1 MATAAGGGDDNEWQ
15 KLPCD
20 EKVQHK
26 AWKARMT
33 GYEECAKLFRS
44 QDTDKSPEFS
54 KYLGLVKKFV
64 VDPNENARE
73 KALDAIF
80 AFVEEAQVAG
90 KTVGEVAGGLIGKC
104 LNGRTKMKD
113 RAFDILLMYIEI
125 ERQTDIED
133 ELIKGLD
140 NKQPKIVQ
148 ACLELLRRGL
158 SEFGSKILPIKPFL
172 KQVIPLLEDRD
183 KSVRDEA
190 KLLLVEV
197 YRWIGKQTLTPM
209 IQNVKPIQMQELQ
222 TEFDKLDLNGADK
235 PRQTRFLRSQQ
246 DLKQKMEQTQASTTV
261 SASVTIDDVNVEM
274 QEELDPFEM
283 LEAVN
288 ILDRLSKDFFE
299 KIESKQWKDRKE
311 VLDDLLALLTQNPKL
326 APEADYF
333 ELVKALKKIISKD
346 SNIPVVIVAA
356 KCLTGLAKGLKKGF
370 KTHAVGV
377 LEVCLDRFRE
387 KKPNVLEALREA
399 CEASYPATNLEQL
412 AEEAVVVLAHKTPIV
427 RQCTHQFLTKCFAMA
442 TQTTLPKKV
451 LKIYLPPLIK
461 NTGEADAG
469 VRDSAF
475 ECLGMLWKCLGE
487 KHILPH
493 VTDLDELKL
502 TKIKEYAEK
511 AVLLNARGEPRT
523 AGTST
528 AAVPKSVASSINTA
542 TMTKKPSGAT
552 IVKPDVTGDKDD
564 ASPNPASAAKPTTVV
579 KKKSA
584 TTSKPAAASN
594 EAAEEKRRE
603 PRPQKASVL
612 IANVVSRVAPSQVKQ
627 TISDPMLL
635 NEKFNTLKV
644 QPITAP
650 LLVKTT
656 ANVSYG
662 TKHPIQHKSVL
673 STVGRSSVS
682 PTVSSSSSSTNT
694 QQSISF
700 ALTSTRTIINST
712 AIVRSTSNDSIS
724 SAINFN
730 IKSRIP
736 VRSEKPIDDPE
747 WQKLPPDEKVQHKLW
762 NARLTGYEEC
772 GKLFALQDS
781 PKSGEFEDYLDLL
794 PKFAQDTNENAKEK
808 GLEALL
814 VFIQEAFVARTTVGE
829 IVPIITSKCLSGRP
843 KIKERAFD
851 ILLMYIEIDKNAEIE
866 EELIKGLD
874 NKTPKIVQACLELL
888 RRALSEFGSKVLPI
902 KPFLPKVIP
911 LLEDRDK
918 TVRDEAK
925 LLLVEIY
932 RWVGKQTLTPMIQ
945 NVKPI
950 QMQEL
955 QTEFDK
961 LDLNG
966 ADKPR
971 QTRFLRSQQNVKKKQ
986 EQEVPCSGPS
996 APAAVDDVDTE
1007 APEELDPLE
1016 MLDAAN
1022 ILDRLSKDFF
1032 EKIESKQWK
1041 DRKEVLDDL
1050 LALLTQNPKLA
1061 PEADYFEL
1069 VKALSKIIS
1078 KDSNVPVVIVTA
1090 KCMTGLA
1097 KGLRKAFKNHTINV
1111 LEVCLDRFREKKPN
1125 VLEALR
1131 ETCEA
1136 AYPGTNLE
1144 QMAEVAVAVLA
1155 HKTPIVRQ
1163 STQQFLTK
1171 CFAMATQTTLPKKV
1185 LKLYLPPLIKN
1196 TGEADAGVR
1205 DSAFEC
1211 LGMLWKCLGEKHVLP
1226 HVTDLDELKLTKIK
1240 EYAEKAVL
1248 LNARGEPRPPP
1259 SAAPP
1264 PLTTIVKTIKGGGA
1278 VVVKPEVIVATRED
1292 DDDELP
1298 NSSPP
1303 PKASTATV
1311 KKKPVA
1317 GGKAGAGAAE
1327 TTDDKK
1333 KDTKG
1338 KATVP
1343 PSGKT
1348 PPNNATG
1355 GAASTT
1361 VKGGRPVAGKGRP
1374 STAPSPPKQIAPEPE
1389 LAKATQDEDL
1399 QRPATAH
1406 RIQSKIE
1413 KKPGQFQLGLDD
1425 DHMDALRLPD
1435 LVSSELPHDFDLPD
1449 LPPRTYVF
1457 QMFLHCPKAQNL
1469 FINFSIATTSIPAS
1483 FLAAS
1488 SDCRQSID
1496 LVIALIADHEVANS
1510 LSSLAQ
1516 IDEVLND
1523 ANKCVYLEQHVDK
1536 LLRMLSMKLRIAQQN
1551 HLYDSSLPSDSVER
1565 LFRGILSVLLDLFSR
1580 PHLAKLATRD
1590 TLKELLNVLLPFV
1603 VVTITP
1609 TPTPTPTPTNHS
1621 HNLASRI
1628 DAASNE
1634 DFIRIVNVI
1643 VLKILQNAHM
1653 TNVLTALIR
1662 LLTECCLPNDF
1673 SINDPFVKLVLKCH
1687 YRLVRMFPLSLK
1699 NNPLEIDATQ
1709 ILVEIS
1715 SFLKQLP
1722 SRRWQSSPNNDFPL
1736 RIIKTYLQQLV
1747 DERQRSILDDLS
1759 RIPNDQ
1765 QPISDEMRHY
1775 IHRKLKAITV
1785 SSTNSEQVTQQH
1797 QVMLKTIFQKF
1808 ARREQVKVGLEEL
1821 YDFKLRFPNVDIN
1834 PFLAT
1839 TADAFQKFIHEGL
1852 ARVHT
1857 QRTAAAA
1864 LNAASSTTT
1873 TTNLTSPSST
1883 ILRDKTQATTS
1894 IPTQASPNSF
1904 YSQYAQIHE
1913 EKLRALKEQ
1922 FVWIDTLP
1930 TSSNIEQQKTLVD
1943 DDFVTIYN
1951 KRMAAI
1957 KEKFRDQ
1964 LGNTFASS
1972 STPIDPQIY
1981 AQHLTQMR
1989 QQCGLAPTPITT
2001 GQDAFD
2007 VEVESRLNNGGAAGG
2022 STTGVNARLAAARSS
2037 KTSEPQVESSTF
2049 SSAPIDASAQ
2059 RSRELL
2065 RQRLERVKQ
2074 GIIE

>member
-1 MATAAGGGDDNEWQ
+1 
-15 KLPCD
+15 
-20 EKVQHK
+20 
-26 AWKARMT
+26 
-33 GYEECAKLFRS
+33 
-44 QDTDKSPEFS
+44 
-54 KYLGLVKKFV
+54 
-64 VDPNENARE
+64 
-73 KALDAIF
+73 
-80 AFVEEAQVAG
+80 
-90 KTVGEVAGGLIGKC
+90 
-104 LNGRTKMKD
+104 
-113 RAFDILLMYIEI
+113 
-125 ERQTDIED
+125 
-133 ELIKGLD
+133 
-140 NKQPKIVQ
+140 
-148 ACLELLRRGL
+148 
-158 SEFGSKILPIKPFL
+158 
-172 KQVIPLLEDRD
+172 
-183 KSVRDEA
+183 
-190 KLLLVEV
+190 
-197 YRWIGKQTLTPM
+197 
-209 IQNVKPIQMQELQ
+209 
-222 TEFDKLDLNGADK
+222 
-235 PRQTRFLRSQQ
+235 
-246 DLKQKMEQTQASTTV
+246 
-261 SASVTIDDVNVEM
+261 
-274 QEELDPFEM
+274 
-283 LEAVN
+283 
-288 ILDRLSKDFFE
+288 
-299 KIESKQWKDRKE
+299 
-311 VLDDLLALLTQNPKL
+311 
-326 APEADYF
+326 
-333 ELVKALKKIISKD
+333 
-346 SNIPVVIVAA
+346 
-356 KCLTGLAKGLKKGF
+356 
-370 KTHAVGV
+370 
-377 LEVCLDRFRE
+377 
-387 KKPNVLEALREA
+387 
-399 CEASYPATNLEQL
+399 
-412 AEEAVVVLAHKTPIV
+412 
-427 RQCTHQFLTKCFAMA
+427 
-442 TQTTLPKKV
+442 
-451 LKIYLPPLIK
+451 
-461 NTGEADAG
+461 
-469 VRDSAF
+469 
-475 ECLGMLWKCLGE
+475 
-487 KHILPH
+487 
-493 VTDLDELKL
+493 
-502 TKIKEYAEK
+502 
-511 AVLLNARGEPRT
+511 
-523 AGTST
+523 
-528 AAVPKSVASSINTA
+528 
-542 TMTKKPSGAT
+542 
-552 IVKPDVTGDKDD
+552 
-564 ASPNPASAAKPTTVV
+564 
-579 KKKSA
+579 
-584 TTSKPAAASN
+584 
-594 EAAEEKRRE
+594 
-603 PRPQKASVL
+603 
-612 IANVVSRVAPSQVKQ
+612 
-627 TISDPMLL
+627 
-635 NEKFNTLKV
+635 
-644 QPITAP
+644 
-650 LLVKTT
+650 
-656 ANVSYG
+656 
-662 TKHPIQHKSVL
+662 
-673 STVGRSSVS
+673 
-682 PTVSSSSSSTNT
+682 
-694 QQSISF
+694 
-700 ALTSTRTIINST
+700 
-712 AIVRSTSNDSIS
+712 
-724 SAINFN
+724 
-730 IKSRIP
+730 
-736 VRSEKPIDDPE
+736 
-747 WQKLPPDEKVQHKLW
+747 
-762 NARLTGYEEC
+762 
-772 GKLFALQDS
+772 
-781 PKSGEFEDYLDLL
+781 
-794 PKFAQDTNENAKEK
+794 
-808 GLEALL
+808 
-814 VFIQEAFVARTTVGE
+814 
-829 IVPIITSKCLSGRP
+829 
-843 KIKERAFD
+843 
-851 ILLMYIEIDKNAEIE
+851 
-866 EELIKGLD
+866 
-874 NKTPKIVQACLELL
+874 
-888 RRALSEFGSKVLPI
+888 
-902 KPFLPKVIP
+902 
-911 LLEDRDK
+911 
-918 TVRDEAK
+918 
-925 LLLVEIY
+925 
-932 RWVGKQTLTPMIQ
+932 
-945 NVKPI
+945 
-950 QMQEL
+950 
-955 QTEFDK
+955 
-961 LDLNG
+961 
-966 ADKPR
+966 
-971 QTRFLRSQQNVKKKQ
+971 
-986 EQEVPCSGPS
+986 
-996 APAAVDDVDTE
+996 
-1007 APEELDPLE
+1007 
-1016 MLDAAN
+1016 
-1022 ILDRLSKDFF
+1022 
-1032 EKIESKQWK
+1032 
-1041 DRKEVLDDL
+1041 
-1050 LALLTQNPKLA
+1050 
-1061 PEADYFEL
+1061 
-1069 VKALSKIIS
+1069 
-1078 KDSNVPVVIVTA
+1078 
-1090 KCMTGLA
+1090 
-1097 KGLRKAFKNHTINV
+1097 
-1111 LEVCLDRFREKKPN
+1111 
-1125 VLEALR
+1125 
-1131 ETCEA
+1131 
-1136 AYPGTNLE
+1136 
-1144 QMAEVAVAVLA
+1144 
-1155 HKTPIVRQ
+1155 
-1163 STQQFLTK
+1163 
-1171 CFAMATQTTLPKKV
+1171 
-1185 LKLYLPPLIKN
+1185 N

-1248 LNARGEPRPPP
+1248 LNSRGEPRPPP

-1264 PLTTIVKTIKGGGA
+1264 PPTTVVKTIKGGGA
-1278 VVVKPEVIVATRED
+1278 VVVKQEVIVATRDD

-1303 PKASTATV
+1303 PKASAATN
-1311 KKKPVA
+1311 KKKLLA

-1338 KATVP
+1338 KAAAP

-1361 VKGGRPVAGKGRP
+1361 VKGGRPAAGKGRP

-1449 LPPRTYVF
+1449 LPPRT
-1457 QMFLHCPKAQNL
+1457 
-1469 FINFSIATTSIPAS
+1469 IAASSIPAS

-1580 PHLAKLATRD
+1580 SHLAKLATRD

-1609 TPTPTPTPTNHS
+1609 TPTTNHS

-1759 RIPNDQ
+1759 HIPNDQ

-1857 QRTAAAA
+1857 QRAAAAA
-1864 LNAASSTTT
+1864 LNAASTT

-1883 ILRDKTQATTS
+1883 ILRDKTQAITS

-1930 TSSNIEQQKTLVD
+1930 TSSNIEQQKTLAD

-1981 AQHLTQMR
+1981 AQHLSQMR

-2007 VEVESRLNNGGAAGG
+2007 VEVESRLNNGGAAAG
-2022 STTGVNARLAAARSS
+2022 STTGVSARLAAARSS
-2037 KTSEPQVESSTF
+2037 KTSEPQVESSTS
-2049 SSAPIDASAQ
+2049 SSATIDASAQ

>member
-33 GYEECAKLFRS
+33 GYEECAKLFRT

-80 AFVEEAQVAG
+80 AFVENAQVAG

-197 YRWIGKQTLTPM
+197 YRWIGKQTLTPL

-261 SASVTIDDVNVEM
+261 SASVTIDDVNAEM

-528 AAVPKSVASSINTA
+528 ATVPKSVASSINTA
-542 TMTKKPSGAT
+542 TMTKKSSGAT
-552 IVKPDVTGDKDD
+552 IVKGDVTTDKDD
-564 ASPNPASAAKPTTVV
+564 ASPNPASAAKTTTVV
-579 KKKSA
+579 KKKAA
-584 TTSKPAAASN
+584 TSSKAAAASN
-594 EAAEEKRRE
+594 DAAEEKRRE

-612 IANVVSRVAPSQVKQ
+612 IANVVSRVTPSQMKQ
-627 TISDPMLL
+627 IISNPMLL
-635 NEKFNTLKV
+635 NEEFNALKV

-650 LLVKTT
+650 LLIKTT
-656 ANVSYG
+656 TNVSYG
-662 TKHPIQHKSVL
+662 TKYPIQHKSVL
-673 STVGRSSVS
+673 STVRRSSVS
-682 PTVSSSSSSTNT
+682 PTVPSSSSSTNT
-694 QQSISF
+694 QESISF
-700 ALTSTRTIINST
+700 ALSSTKTIINST
-712 AIVRSTSNDSIS
+712 AI
-724 SAINFN
+724 
-730 IKSRIP
+730 

-772 GKLFALQDS
+772 GKLFGLQDS

-888 RRALSEFGSKVLPI
+888 RRALSEFGSKILPI

-932 RWVGKQTLTPMIQ
+932 RWVGKQTLTPLIQ

-971 QTRFLRSQQNVKKKQ
+971 QTRFLRSQQNVKQKQ
-986 EQEVPCSGPS
+986 EQAVASTGAS
-996 APAAVDDVDTE
+996 ASAAVDDVDTE

-1022 ILDRLSKDFF
+1022 ILDRLPKDFF

-1050 LALLTQNPKLA
+1050 LTLLTQNPKLA
-1061 PEADYFEL
+1061 PDADYFEL

-1144 QMAEVAVAVLA
+1144 QMAEVAVVVLA

-1185 LKLYLPPLIKN
+1185 LKIYLPPLIKN

-1248 LNARGEPRPPP
+1248 LNSRGEPRPPP

-1264 PLTTIVKTIKGGGA
+1264 PPTTVVKTIKGGGA
-1278 VVVKPEVIVATRED
+1278 VVVKQEVIVATRDD

-1303 PKASTATV
+1303 PKASAATN
-1311 KKKPVA
+1311 KKKLLA

-1338 KATVP
+1338 KAAAP

-1361 VKGGRPVAGKGRP
+1361 VKGGRPAAGKGRP

-1449 LPPRTYVF
+1449 LPPRT
-1457 QMFLHCPKAQNL
+1457 
-1469 FINFSIATTSIPAS
+1469 IAASSIPAS

-1580 PHLAKLATRD
+1580 SHLAKLATRD

-1609 TPTPTPTPTNHS
+1609 TPTTNHS

-1759 RIPNDQ
+1759 HIPNDQ

-1857 QRTAAAA
+1857 QRAAAAA
-1864 LNAASSTTT
+1864 LNAASTT

-1883 ILRDKTQATTS
+1883 ILRDKTQAITS

-1930 TSSNIEQQKTLVD
+1930 TSSNIEQQKTLAD

-1981 AQHLTQMR
+1981 AQHLSQMR

-2007 VEVESRLNNGGAAGG
+2007 VEVESRLNNGGAAAG
-2022 STTGVNARLAAARSS
+2022 STTGVSARLAAARSS
-2037 KTSEPQVESSTF
+2037 KTSEPQVESSTS
-2049 SSAPIDASAQ
+2049 SSATIDASAQ